1 MKNGLPNDNEDRGE
15 RMLSYILRRLLM
27 LVPVLIGMTFIT
39 FSIVHLIPGNPAQV
53 ILGEAATMSAIES
66 LEASM
71 GLNKP
76 YLVQYGIYMTDLLQG
91 NLGTSLRTKTA
102 IVSEIWPYL
111 AATLDRKRVE

>member
-1 MKNGLPNDNEDRGE
+1 MRNGSFNDNEDRGE
-15 RMLSYILRRLLM
+15 MMLSYILRRLLM

-66 LEASM
+66 LEESM

-76 YLVQYGIYMTDLLQG
+76 YLVQYGIYMTDL
-91 NLGTSLRTKTA
+91 
-102 IVSEIWPYL
+102 
-111 AATLDRKRVE
+111 DRKSTRLNSSHVAI